1 MILEVSLGGRLISCP
16 TKPFIRP
23 LGFTK
28 LELDWG
34 PGEEEAKLAAS
45 GIKGIY
51 FLGSY
56 GDKRC

>member
-45 GIKGIY
+45 GIKEIY
-51 FLGSY
+51 FLVSEG
-56 GDKRC
+56 